1 MLLLEW
7 PQFTK
12 EPHPTFLSLS
22 PSLSRFFSLALASLS
37 LATLALL
44 GVIYELVYLLDGPQT
59 LDKIK
64 RKWAA
69 ILHLPF

>member
-12 EPHPTFLSLS
+12 EPHPTFF
-22 PSLSRFFSLALASLS
+22 SLSRSFSLALATLS
-37 LATLALL
+37 LASLALL

>member
-12 EPHPTFLSLS
+12 EPHPTFLSL
-22 PSLSRFFSLALASLS
+22 PLSRSFSLALATLS
-37 LATLALL
+37 LASLALL